1 MGWLVSKYQTHH
13 DGKVVKVCGKKDGEE
28 KTYQNQCMADCDGAE
43 PANGGNWEQGVPCTE
58 DIELSDAKCG
68 LLDNKRVVR
77 V

>member
-1 MGWLVSKYQTHH
+1 M
-13 DGKVVKVCGKKDGEE
+13 KVCGKKDGEE